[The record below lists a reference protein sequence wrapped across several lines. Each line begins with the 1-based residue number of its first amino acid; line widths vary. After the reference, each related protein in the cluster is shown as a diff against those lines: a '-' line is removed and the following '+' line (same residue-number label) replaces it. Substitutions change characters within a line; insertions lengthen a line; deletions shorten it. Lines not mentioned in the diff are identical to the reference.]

1 MKNIEDILLEF
12 NEKGLIILKN
22 ILNEKEVRIIKEK
35 VKKIAENEKK
45 RSLACLYSPTYD
57 EKITGQR
64 VWNLINKDE
73 IFREIIVNNDILDI
87 MEKIFDRETVHQKF
101 YLSSFQAHIVLPGSG
116 AQKLHIDTPVP
127 EPLPKWPIKAN
138 SIWALNDFMELNG
151 TTEYV
156 EGSHK
161 YTQKP
166 CNGDESK
173 YLLKKAIAPKGS
185 VIITHGAL
193 WHRSGEN
200 RTSKSRIALLGSFAA
215 SYARE
220 IANEEDY
227 SKVLSSEILEGST
240 DTFKRIMGYGHG
252 IKDGASY

>member
-1 MKNIEDILLEF
+1 MKSIEDIFLEF
-12 NEKGLIILKN
+12 NKKGLIILKN
-22 ILNEKEVRIIKEK
+22 ILNEKEIRIINKK
-35 VKKIAENEKK
+35 VQIIAENERKK
-45 RSLACLYSPTYD
+45 SVACMYSPTYD

-73 IFREIIVNNDILDI
+73 IFREIIVKKEILDF

-138 SIWALNDFMELNG
+138 SIWALNDFTESNG

-161 YTQKP
+161 YTKKP
-166 CNGDESK
+166 CKGDESK
-173 YLLKKAIAPKGS
+173 YIIKKAIAPKGS

-200 RTSKSRIALLGSFAA
+200 RSSKSRIALLGSFAA

-227 SKVLSSEILEGST
+227 SKVLSNEILEGSK

-252 IKDGASY
+252 IKVGASY